1 MYLLAR
7 ELTGDARAAWV
18 AGACYGFALLRLPQ
32 LTHLQ
37 VLSSQWMPFAL
48 YGLRRYF
55 TTLRADP
62 LGWAAVALVLQNL
75 SCGYY
80 LVFFAPVVV
89 LYCLY
94 EIADRGLWSRWRMW
108 VGARHGGGR
117 GGAGDVA
124 VREAVPLAPRAAA
137 SSRGRSG
144 RSSNFPRTRSRR

>member
-1 MYLLAR
+1 MGRRRVLR
-7 ELTGDARAAWV
+7 VCAAE
-18 AGACYGFALLRLPQ
+18 AAAAS
-32 LTHLQ
+32 HLQ

-108 VGARHGGGR
+108 VGARRGR
-117 GGAGDVA
+117 DSGGADDVA
-124 VREAVPLAPRAAA
+124 IREAVPVAPRAGLPAA
-137 SSRGRSG
+137 ADAG
-144 RSSNFPRTRSRR
+144 RSSNFRRTCSRR